1 MCTDLKVK
9 HLRDNRPYLHIPYL
23 QQLLHKK
30 KKIKKKCLAFASL
43 NCTHKGPL
51 C

>member
-23 QQLLHKK
+23 QQLLRKKK
-30 KKIKKKCLAFASL
+30 KKIKK
-43 NCTHKGPL
+43 NV
-51 C
+51 